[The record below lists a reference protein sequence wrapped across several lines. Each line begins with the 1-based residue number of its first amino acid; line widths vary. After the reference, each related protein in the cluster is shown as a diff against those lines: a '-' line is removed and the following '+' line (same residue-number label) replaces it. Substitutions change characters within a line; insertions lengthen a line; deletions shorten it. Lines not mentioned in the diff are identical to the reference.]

1 LEQDRLDQ
9 DFEIRRLEQVL
20 ALAREQLDCALQKS
34 EENKEAIITAK
45 LGMWEDTSRSVSG
58 LWNMEN
64 FHELVESSQYAN
76 PVLERMLDSERD
88 AAKILAL
95 KRLLYSPYFARIDF
109 QFEGEEAFENIYIGR
124 SSLQDGLTREMVVYD
139 WRSPIASVFYRFGPG
154 KAFYE
159 SPGGKITGEVH
170 LKRQYEIK
178 DGKLQYFFDA
188 DIQIIDEFLREL
200 LSRNASPKMKTI
212 VETIQK
218 DQDMVIRDLE
228 MDLLMVQGAA
238 GSGKTSVALHRA
250 AYLMYQGLAAKLA
263 SNEIVI
269 ISPNA
274 LFEQYI
280 ANVLP
285 ELGEKHVQ
293 SLVFE
298 EIFGKVLQSGSIQ
311 SRNQYWEGLLSPGQ
325 NDRALSYNDMKLA
338 KRSMAFKGSGLFAE
352 ILRRFIRDLPYR
364 WLPFADIYYDGK
376 VVASRQLLKAKI
388 LKGDQE
394 FLLSVRLKQS
404 EASILQIVRE
414 LRPSRLEKLEKFI
427 RAKPEHEFEWEEVAR
442 RLSILESAALLKKI
456 RKFTELDCQEL
467 YRKLFSDK
475 SYFYHLAEG
484 LELPDCMEEIL
495 DYTRENLQKD
505 GLLYDDALALTFLH
519 IHTKGYTAYRD
530 IKQVVVD
537 EAQDYDPLHFE
548 ILHGLFPKAHYTILG
563 DIHQTIGKRVDSARC
578 YEQISKIFAKPKS
591 TLVTLDK
598 SFRSTREILAYSA
611 RFLDQSVKLHPF
623 GRSGEAPAVFAVP
636 DRAAL
641 TALLLAEIKTCREM
655 GYQSIG
661 LICKTEHDALAL
673 SEQLKDQSDLQL
685 LKGDVQFNL
694 SGVFLIPVYLAK
706 GLEFDAVLICEAD
719 QAHYHSADDQNLLYI
734 ACTRALHRLNLFYT
748 GEISPL
754 L

>member
-1 LEQDRLDQ
+1 MERNCLDQ

-20 ALAREQLDCALQKS
+20 AVAREQLDCALQKS
-34 EENKEAIITAK
+34 EENKDAIIAAK
-45 LGMWEDTSRSVSG
+45 LDMWEDTSRSISG
-58 LWNMEN
+58 LWNMDN
-64 FHELVESSQYAN
+64 FHELVELSQYAN
-76 PVLERMLDSERD
+76 PVSERVSDYERD

-109 QFEGEEAFENIYIGR
+109 QFEGEELLEPVYIGR

-159 SPGGKITGEVH
+159 SPGGKITGEIH

-269 ISPNA
+269 ISPNT

-285 ELGEKHVQ
+285 ELGEKNVH

-298 EIFGKVLQSGSIQ
+298 EIFGKVLQTDSIQ
-311 SRNQYWEGLLSPGQ
+311 SRNQYWEGLLSPSQ
-325 NDRALSYNDMKLA
+325 NGRSIA
-338 KRSMAFKGSGLFAE
+338 KSSMAFKGSGLFAE
-352 ILRRFIRDLPYR
+352 ILRRFIQDLPYR

-376 VVASRQLLKAKI
+376 VVADRQLLKAKV
-388 LKGDQE
+388 LRGGQE
-394 FLLSVRLKQS
+394 FLLSVRLKQL
-404 EASILQIVRE
+404 EASILQIVHE
-414 LRPSRLEKLEKFI
+414 LRPSRLEKLKKFI
-427 RAKPEHEFEWEEVAR
+427 QAKPEHEFEVEEVTR

-456 RKFTELDCQEL
+456 RSFTELDCPEL

-484 LELPDCMEEIL
+484 LELPDCMEEII

-519 IHTKGYTAYRD
+519 IHIKGYTAYRD

-563 DIHQTIGKRVDSARC
+563 DIHQTIGKQADSAR
-578 YEQISKIFAKPKS
+578 YEQIGQIFARPKS

-611 RFLDQSVKLHPF
+611 RFLDQSVKLHSF
-623 GRSGEAPAVFAVP
+623 GRSGDAPAVFAAP
-636 DRAAL
+636 NRAAL
-641 TALLLAEIKTCREM
+641 TALLLAEIKTCREK

-661 LICKTEHDALAL
+661 LICKTEHDALSL
-673 SEQLKDQSDLQL
+673 SEQLKDQSDIQL
-685 LKGDVQFNL
+685 LKGDVQFDL

-719 QAHYHSADDQNLLYI
+719 QEHYHSADDKNLLYI